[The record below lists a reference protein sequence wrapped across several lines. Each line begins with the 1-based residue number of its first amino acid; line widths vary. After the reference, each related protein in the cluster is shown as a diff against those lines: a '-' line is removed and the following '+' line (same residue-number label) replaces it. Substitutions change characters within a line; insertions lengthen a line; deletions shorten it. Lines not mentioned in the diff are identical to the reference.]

1 MNVEEFRISKLRE
14 YLFDIITTLTND
26 SNYQINADMLSNKI
40 DDYSL
45 DKIPT
50 ASVVEKWIMGIE
62 IHKDVYSFRSR
73 KEYSQDT
80 IINLNNIGFFEHF
93 EEAIKSNND
102 KGILPEIDNIQ
113 SIECLNC
120 GTLNHTDDN
129 GAIFDIQIQITYRTN
144 KHDNTIV
151 SL

>member
-1 MNVEEFRISKLRE
+1 MNYEQYRISKLRE
-14 YLFDIITTLTND
+14 YLFDVLTSFN
-26 SNYQINADMLSNKI
+26 STVSQINADMLSNRI

-50 ASVVEKWIMGIE
+50 ASVVEKWIMGVE
-62 IHKDVYSFRSR
+62 IHKDIYSFRSR
-73 KEYSQDT
+73 KEYSQDA
-80 IINLNNIGFFEHF
+80 IMNLNNIGFFENF
-93 EEAIKSNND
+93 EEIIKSNND
-102 KGILPEIDNIQ
+102 KGILPEIENIQ

-144 KHDNTIV
+144 KHEDTIV

>member
-1 MNVEEFRISKLRE
+1 MNTEDLRISKLRE
-14 YLFDIITTLTND
+14 YLFNITTTLT
-26 SNYQINADMLSNKI
+26 SNTNSQINADMLSNRI

-45 DKIPT
+45 DKLPT
-50 ASVVEKWIMGIE
+50 SLIFEKWILGIE
-62 IHKDVYSFRSR
+62 IRKEVYSFRTR

-80 IINLNNIGFFEHF
+80 RINLYNIGFFEHF

-102 KGILPEIDNIQ
+102 KGILPEIENIQ

-129 GAIFDIQIQITYRTN
+129 GAIFDIQIQVTYRT
-144 KHDNTIV
+144 
-151 SL
+151 